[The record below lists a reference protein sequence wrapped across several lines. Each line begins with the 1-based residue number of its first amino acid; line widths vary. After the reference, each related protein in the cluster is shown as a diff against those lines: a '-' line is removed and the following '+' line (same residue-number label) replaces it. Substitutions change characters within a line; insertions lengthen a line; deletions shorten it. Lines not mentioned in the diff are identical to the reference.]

1 MQLGTERLI
10 LRPFET
16 RDMTALFEL
25 LRDEEVNTFLPWF
38 PVRSLDETVAFY
50 EQRFKN
56 SEYAFA
62 ICLKPDDAPIG
73 YIKADTDES
82 RDMGYALARRFW
94 RCGHAREA
102 GAALIERLR
111 RDGVPYVTATHDRNN
126 PRSGHV
132 MRALG
137 MRYCYS
143 YEEQWQPKDYP
154 VVFRL
159 YQLNLDGRARVY
171 RAYWEQS
178 ENRFIESD
186 L

>member
-1 MQLGTERLI
+1 MQLETERLI
-10 LRPFET
+10 LRPFEA
-16 RDMTALFEL
+16 RDMGALFEL

-38 PVRSLDETVAFY
+38 PVRSLDETAAFY
-50 EQRFKN
+50 ERRFKD

-62 ICLKPDDAPIG
+62 ICLKADDTPIG
-73 YIKADTDES
+73 YNQGGFGREPRHGLCPRTAVLALRLYARGRRGAD
-82 RDMGYALARRFW
+82 RAAPARR
-94 RCGHAREA
+94 RALRHRDARPEQS
-102 GAALIERLR
+102 
-111 RDGVPYVTATHDRNN
+111 P
-126 PRSGHV
+126 SGHV

-143 YEEQWQPKDYP
+143 YEEQWQPKDFP

-159 YQLNLDGRARVY
+159 YQLNLDGRTRVY

-178 ENRFIESD
+178 KKRFIESD